1 MIEKLP
7 LISITNEAAKHNLW
21 KPEAALGCYFNIFS
35 RLSKLQ
41 PGQYILRHDPKNHA
55 FAILYNSVQSKYAM
69 IIFRAYNSDQIDNL
83 SFFQMRKWI
92 RLARKL

>member
-7 LISITNEAAKHNLW
+7 LISITNEAAKQNLW

-35 RLSKLQ
+35 KLSKLQ

-55 FAILYNSVQSKYAM
+55 FAILYSSIQSRYAVIYVLNLFSKDLY
-69 IIFRAYNSDQIDNL
+69 IIN
-83 SFFQMRKWI
+83 FF
-92 RLARKL
+92 